1 VTRVHGS
8 GRAVTVARPAT
19 KLAAGM
25 MLVGASCGH
34 QTVTMALGRDAE
46 APCFEV
52 LEQIALCELW
62 RACPGCGEI
71 ALLCAA
77 VLLERVN

>member
-1 VTRVHGS
+1 VHGQ

-19 KLAAGM
+19 RLAPGM
-25 MLVGASCGH
+25 MLAGASCGH
-34 QTVTMALGRDAE
+34 QTVTLALGQDAP

-52 LEQIALCELW
+52 LEQIVLTELW

-71 ALLCAA
+71 GMLYTA